1 MIRKAVKSI
10 LAASVGVTSIVSKRI
25 YADFAPQGATMP
37 FIVFN
42 TTNEDRVE
50 ALTKSS
56 GLVNALVTL
65 ELISR
70 TVNQLVTLKGDVR
83 TALYR
88 FSGTAAGVKIQGTEL
103 TNEFSDD
110 ELEMAGSDRRIRR
123 QIMDFSIWYE
133 ETPIAVHS

>member
-37 FIVFN
+37 FIVFS

-70 TVNQLVTLKGDVR
+70 TVNQLVTLKGDVMA
-83 TALYR
+83 ALYR
-88 FSGTAAGVKIQGTEL
+88 YNGTAAGVKIQGTEL
-103 TNEFSDD
+103 ANSWSDSAV
-110 ELEMAGSDRRIRR
+110 EMAGSDRRIRR

>member
-25 YADFAPQGATMP
+25 YADFAPQGATLP
-37 FIVFN
+37 FIVFK
-42 TTNEDRVE
+42 TIAATRVD

-56 GLVNALVTL
+56 GLVDATVMV
-65 ELISR
+65 ELFSR
-70 TVNQLVTLKGDVR
+70 TVSQLVTLSGDVR
-83 TALYR
+83 AALYR
-88 FSGTAAGVKIQGTEL
+88 YNGTAGGVKIQGTEL

-110 ELEMAGSDRRIRR
+110 ELEVAGGDRRIRR

-133 ETPIAVHS
+133 EMPIAVHS